1 MMSLVNCGRWSVVG
15 EDFRPRAH
23 STGDLVGHASAQC
36 FFTDHRLPTTVHA
49 PSARARGVVSS
60 RPPTADGSDLQFR
73 LAAIDD
79 RAVNAPAAIRSVFT
93 DHRPPPAVHLPA
105 TRAH

>member
-15 EDFRPRAH
+15 EDFRPRTY

-49 PSARARGVVSS
+49 PSARQA
-60 RPPTADGSDLQFR
+60 
-73 LAAIDD
+73 
-79 RAVNAPAAIRSVFT
+79 
-93 DHRPPPAVHLPA
+93 
-105 TRAH
+105 